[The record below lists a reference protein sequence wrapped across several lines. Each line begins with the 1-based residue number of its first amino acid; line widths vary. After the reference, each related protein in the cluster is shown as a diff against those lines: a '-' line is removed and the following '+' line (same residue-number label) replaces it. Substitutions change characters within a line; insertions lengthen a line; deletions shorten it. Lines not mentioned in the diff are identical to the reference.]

1 MGIPSSCVRRIEL
14 FLHLSCSP
22 HWAWWVKVS
31 CVHTDTGS
39 RGHRDTGTRGSLVGG
54 SSEGTPRGGIEG
66 MGRQTGEATRLTVT
80 RQTSS
85 RDHGQPFLSIT
96 GKMSLNLAF
105 IEEGADTTY
114 KLHISD

>member
-1 MGIPSSCVRRIEL
+1 M
-14 FLHLSCSP
+14 
-22 HWAWWVKVS
+22 
-31 CVHTDTGS
+31 
-39 RGHRDTGTRGSLVGG
+39 GG
-54 SSEGTPRGGIEG
+54 STEGTPRGGIEG

-105 IEEGADTTY
+105 IERERVLLQSHAMVTVHLLIKEKHSSYHLKCFPAELGELKSQHHFDHLKAIVSVN
-114 KLHISD
+114 LMNV